1 VSRYF
6 LQLSY
11 FGKHFNGWQVQQ
23 NTKATIQG
31 VVQENLSIL
40 LRQTTEVV
48 GCGRTDTGVHAKSY
62 FAHFDSEVQDLAKE
76 KKQWLYKLNKISPP
90 DIAFHELVKVNE
102 TASAR
107 FDALTRTYEY
117 HIHQQKNVFLND
129 FSWYTNLQL
138 NIEKMNE
145 AAHLLLQFDD
155 FTSFSKLHTQNK
167 TNICKIKHAKWEKQN
182 DNLVFTITANRFL
195 RNMVRSIV
203 GTLIDVGTEKI
214 SISQFIEIIEAKN
227 RNKAGMSVPAHG
239 LFLTD
244 IHYPSTIFIHEQ
256 QH

>member
-1 VSRYF
+1 MSRYF

-11 FGKHFNGWQVQQ
+11 FGKQYNGWQIQQ

-31 VVQENLSIL
+31 VIQENLSIL
-40 LRQTTEVV
+40 LRQDTEVV

-62 FAHFDSEVQDLAKE
+62 YAHFDCELQDLAIE

-90 DIAFHELVKVNE
+90 DIAYHDLIKVNE

-107 FDALTRTYEY
+107 FDALSRTYEY

-129 FSWYTNLQL
+129 LSWYNNLQL

-145 AAHLLLQFDD
+145 AAALLLQFDD

-167 TNICKIKHAKWEKQN
+167 TNICKIHLAKWEKQN

-203 GTLIDVGTEKI
+203 GTLVDVGTGKI
-214 SISQFIEIIEAKN
+214 SNQQFIEIIEAKN

-244 IHYPSTIFIHEQ
+244 IQYLSSIFIHE
-256 QH
+256 